1 MKHWLLTL
9 LLLPALACA
18 AAKTPAP
25 AHPATHNPVVLMET
39 SYGTLTIE
47 LDAAKAPK
55 SVANFLSYVEDGSYD
70 GSLFHRVIPGFV
82 AQGGGYDANFQMLAT
97 KPPVVN
103 EARNGL
109 SNQRGT
115 IAMARTQAPD
125 SATRQFYFNLRDN
138 LSLDAGM
145 GDGYT
150 VFGHVTQGL
159 EVLDKI
165 AQQPTGDEGK
175 LGASDVPVEP
185 IFIKRVSVK
194 K

>member
-1 MKHWLLTL
+1 MKHWILALA
-9 LLLPALACA
+9 LLPMFAS
-18 AAKTPAP
+18 AAKQPAATPT
-25 AHPATHNPVVLMET
+25 ATPTVVMET
-39 SYGTLTIE
+39 SYGAIVIA
-47 LDAAKAPK
+47 LDSIKAPK
-55 SVANFLSYVEDGSYD
+55 TVANFLSYVQDGSYD

-97 KPPVVN
+97 KAPVVN

-115 IAMARTQAPD
+115 IAMARTQDPD
-125 SATRQFYFNLRDN
+125 SATRQFYFNLQDN

-145 GDGYT
+145 SDGYT
-150 VFGHVTQGL
+150 VFGHVTQGMD
-159 EVLDKI
+159 VLDKI

-185 IFIKRVSVK
+185 IFIKRVSLK